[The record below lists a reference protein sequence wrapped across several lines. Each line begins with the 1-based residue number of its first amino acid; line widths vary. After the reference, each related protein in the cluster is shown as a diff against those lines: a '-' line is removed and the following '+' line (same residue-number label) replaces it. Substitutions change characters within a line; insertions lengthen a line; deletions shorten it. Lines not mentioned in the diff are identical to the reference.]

1 MNKLTL
7 PQRLETIQIFYAKS
21 RSFGATQRAF
31 RAKYG
36 RNNAP
41 SELAIRRIV
50 DKLESEF
57 TLHDSKPPTRTRNA
71 RSEENIA
78 AVAASV
84 SENDNVS
91 IPRRSQEL
99 GLSTMTTWRIL
110 RLDLGLHPYK
120 MVLAQELKPQWTY
133 CVNSLVNR

>member
-7 PQRLETIQIFYAKS
+7 PQRLEIIQIFYAKS
-21 RSFGATQRAF
+21 RSFVATQRAF
-31 RAKYG
+31 H
-36 RNNAP
+36 NAP